1 MDRSRSHHILSQE
14 EVNSGKTTSW
24 PELEITGTIKNLSP
38 QLWKLQH
45 LTALYLNDNS
55 LFRIPSSISLLN
67 NLKRLDISNNKLRS
81 LPAEI
86 GDLYNLRELMLN
98 NNYLRALPY
107 ELGKLFQLSQ
117 LGLKVG
123 SDSEK
128 SEILI
133 CFGFRAILWVL
144 TSSSCSLRSTGPE
157 SCWTSCWTTSRCRRR
172 TRPPGPGYSW
182 PRWTGA
188 TPRPCSR

>member
-1 MDRSRSHHILSQE
+1 MLMGRGGLERLDRNRSHHILSQD

-123 SDSEK
+123 SDSREK
-128 SEILI
+128 
-133 CFGFRAILWVL
+133 
-144 TSSSCSLRSTGPE
+144 
-157 SCWTSCWTTSRCRRR
+157 
-172 TRPPGPGYSW
+172 
-182 PRWTGA
+182 
-188 TPRPCSR
+188 

>member
-1 MDRSRSHHILSQE
+1 MGRGGLERLDRNRSHHILSQD

-123 SDSEK
+123 SESVET
-128 SEILI
+128 EILML
-133 CFGFRAILWVL
+133 FVSGQSSGFR
-144 TSSSCSLRSTGPE
+144 
-157 SCWTSCWTTSRCRRR
+157 
-172 TRPPGPGYSW
+172 RPPVVL
-182 PRWTGA
+182 
-188 TPRPCSR
+188 

>member
-1 MDRSRSHHILSQE
+1 MLVGRGGLERLDRSRSHHILSQE

-117 LGLKVG
+117 LGLKVCLL
-123 SDSEK
+123 S
-128 SEILI
+128 
-133 CFGFRAILWVL
+133 V
-144 TSSSCSLRSTGPE
+144 
-157 SCWTSCWTTSRCRRR
+157 
-172 TRPPGPGYSW
+172 
-182 PRWTGA
+182 
-188 TPRPCSR
+188 

>member
-1 MDRSRSHHILSQE
+1 MGRGLERLERNRSHHILSQD
-14 EVNSGKTTSW
+14 EVNNGKTTSW

-117 LGLKVG
+117 LGLKV
-123 SDSEK
+123 SPLPL
-128 SEILI
+128 LI
-133 CFGFRAILWVL
+133 IHRLTLLYFRATPWVP
-144 TSSSCSLRSTGPE
+144 TCFSCS
-157 SCWTSCWTTSRCRRR
+157 
-172 TRPPGPGYSW
+172 
-182 PRWTGA
+182 PR
-188 TPRPCSR
+188 